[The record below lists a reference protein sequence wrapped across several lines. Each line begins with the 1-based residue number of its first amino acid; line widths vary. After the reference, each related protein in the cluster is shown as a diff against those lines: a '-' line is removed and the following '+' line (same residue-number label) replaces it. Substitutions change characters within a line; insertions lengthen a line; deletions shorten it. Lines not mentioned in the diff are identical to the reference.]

1 MLLFNY
7 SLIVITN
14 ISPEIIQ
21 CWIGN
26 ISIQTASLDVCV
38 VCLLFL
44 LFFKCCLSMI
54 VELLPPEGEPA
65 GGVVNEC
72 FMLYVICLC
81 CLLFG

>member
-1 MLLFNY
+1 
-7 SLIVITN
+7 
-14 ISPEIIQ
+14 
-21 CWIGN
+21 
-26 ISIQTASLDVCV
+26 
-38 VCLLFL
+38 
-44 LFFKCCLSMI
+44 MI